1 MKSQARGPKSKRS
14 AKIAKAKSNLCT
26 KNCGRRAKTKRS
38 KLCSI
43 CFRANAAKSGAL
55 GSGNKSGNPGN
66 SGNKSGNPDNAGNQ
80 SKGRSKKKAGK
91 RSGIKRSAKVALVVK
106 KKWLD
111 LILKGRKDWEICGM
125 HTNRRGWIHLAES
138 KASGLL
144 MGRARVVDCKE
155 LPRATFSSHIKR
167 HCVSNLAEVQYAKIY
182 AWVLK
187 DAERYSE
194 PFWYNHHSGAVI

>member
-66 SGNKSGNPDNAGNQ
+66 SGNKSGNPGGSGNKRASGNPGNSGNKNGNPGNSGNKSASGNPDNAGNQ
-80 SKGRSKKKAGK
+80 RKGRSKKKAGK

-111 LILKGRKDWEICGM
+111 LILKGRKDWEILHASRCPPATWQLGSGR
-125 HTNRRGWIHLAES
+125 HWVGTNSW
-138 KASGLL
+138 
-144 MGRARVVDCKE
+144 RV
-155 LPRATFSSHIKR
+155 
-167 HCVSNLAEVQYAKIY
+167 
-182 AWVLK
+182 
-187 DAERYSE
+187 
-194 PFWYNHHSGAVI
+194 